1 MADDQEQRG
10 VEAIKLRIAFLQHI
24 ATLSGAAIVII
35 LALIQRAETAREAH
49 RLESTIPLFL
59 LAVLGSLLGVT
70 LLIIRTERA
79 GWVQASA
86 GRFTTLFASALFL
99 AGVTTA
105 AYSAAGVPERWWWAT
120 VYALAALGT
129 ASLLYGILLR
139 RRMPG
144 APQAPTGGTESEDN
158 SEGRGEPQAATSRPW
173 WRRLFGG

>member
-1 MADDQEQRG
+1 MADDQEQRV
-10 VEAIKLRIAFLQHI
+10 VEVIKLRITFLQHI
-24 ATLSGAAIVII
+24 ATLGGAAIVII

-49 RLESTIPLFL
+49 LLESTIPLFL
-59 LAVLGSLLGVT
+59 VAVVISLFGVA
-70 LLIIRTERA
+70 LLIIHTEHA
-79 GWVQASA
+79 GHVQASA
-86 GRFTTLFASALFL
+86 GRFTTLFASAMCL

-105 AYSAAGVPERWWWAT
+105 AYSAAGVPERWLWAF

-139 RRMPG
+139 RRIPG

-173 WRRLFGG
+173 WRFWS